1 MVWLA
6 PFKTFELKDVL
17 VEGRFEMCTGL
28 LRAPETALVT
38 VRNGEED
45 DIVQVEGTGIG
56 PAERGHKCAA
66 A

>member
-28 LRAPETALVT
+28 LRAPESALVT

-45 DIVQVEGTGIG
+45 DVVQVEGTGIG
-56 PAERGHKCAA
+56 PATHEFECAA

>member
-1 MVWLA
+1 
-6 PFKTFELKDVL
+6 
-17 VEGRFEMCTGL
+17 MCTGL
-28 LRAPETALVT
+28 LRAPESALVT

-56 PAERGHKCAA
+56 PATHEFECAA